1 MSYFL
6 GIDVGTSSVKSLLMD
21 PQGKIIGLAQQGYD
35 VICPHPMWAEIP
47 VADIWNAT
55 CKTLRQLSDTYPE
68 TVKQVK
74 AISFS
79 GQMHSMILLDEN
91 DNPVW
96 NAITWLDN
104 RSIEEAKEIDRI
116 SHEKGYRSKILN
128 AVTPNILVSFLY
140 WLEKYK
146 PEVICRAQHVM
157 LVKDYIRYK
166 ICGEIGTDHSD
177 AASTMIFDQIKHEW
191 AWDMMDELHLRKE
204 LFPKESHNS
213 HEIAGCVTAE
223 CARLTGLKDGTLVCY
238 GGGDTLMNHI
248 GNGLVYN
255 DGRILSTI
263 GTSSHVSSGLT
274 FPLSDLQNRAF
285 TYCHVLPD
293 RWLTLIGGPN
303 GGIVLKWLKNN
314 ILGGNYSFDEMSA
327 IGAKAPVGSNGVRC
341 IPYLSG
347 SHLPLNPAAK
357 SVYVGMGLSHGQS
370 ELVRS
375 TMEGMVFILRKALN
389 VLRELDVET
398 KSIIATGGGS
408 KDPLLLR
415 IQADMFNLPVHI
427 NLGQEISC
435 MGAAISAAVGSRYYH
450 SYEEAC
456 DAIVRFSDQIIEP
469 DPVNARIYEDIFPDF
484 DRVYEQNI
492 AFFR

>member
-35 VICPHPMWAEIP
+35 VICLHPMWAEIP
-47 VADIWNAT
+47 VDEIWNAT
-55 CKTLRQLSDTYPE
+55 CNTLRQLSE
-68 TVKQVK
+68 TNPDIVKQIQ

-91 DNPVW
+91 DCPVC

-104 RSIEEAKEIDRI
+104 RSTVESKEIDRI
-116 SHEKGYRSKILN
+116 SHEMGFRSRILN
-128 AVTPNILVSFLY
+128 TVTPTILVSFMY
-140 WLEKYK
+140 WLEKHA
-146 PEVICRAQHVM
+146 PETIKKARRVM
-157 LVKDYIRYK
+157 LVKDYIRYR
-166 ICGEIGTDHSD
+166 ICGEFGSDYSD
-177 AASTMIFDQIKHEW
+177 AASTMIFDQVRREW
-191 AWDMMDELHLRKE
+191 AWDMMDALGLRKE
-204 LFPKESHNS
+204 LFAKEVHNA
-213 HEIAGCVTAE
+213 HEIAGRVTAE
-223 CARLTGLKDGTLVCY
+223 CTKITGLKEGTLVCY

-285 TYCHVLPD
+285 TYCHALPNK
-293 RWLTLIGGPN
+293 WLTLVGGPN

-314 ILGGNYSFDEMSA
+314 ILGANYTFDEMSA
-327 IGAKAPVGSNGVRC
+327 IAAKAPAGSNGVRC

-347 SHLPLNPAAK
+347 SHLPIDPTAK
-357 SVYVGMGLSHGQS
+357 CVYVGMGLGHSQQ
-370 ELVRS
+370 ELIRS

-389 VLRELDVET
+389 VLRELGVET

-408 KDPLLLR
+408 KDPLLVR

-427 NLGQEISC
+427 NLGKEISC
-435 MGAAISAAVGSRYYH
+435 MGAAISATVGSGYYKN
-450 SYEEAC
+450 YEEAC
-456 DAIVRFSDQIIEP
+456 AAIVRFSDEIIEP
-469 DPVNARIYEDIFPDF
+469 NPINARIYEDIFPDF
-484 DRVYEQNI
+484 DHIYEQNKP
-492 AFFR
+492 FFR